1 MLQDSKKDQNQIL
14 TTFKIYPLRTVNKNN
29 NRRINL
35 IFLELDNLNLVIMRL
50 KSLYHNKTNQKGRRR
65 STLLTCSHS
74 LTILATQSKCILTLL
89 PNLHLLRRQ
98 EFHLLILKKLIK
110 TLGSQSL
117 TFVVLSTHISSRW
130 LMVMDSTEKKWVL
143 TWSRNCLNISK
154 LRWGTCLKSILKAF
168 KKKRKMKFLTLMKCA

>member
-14 TTFKIYPLRTVNKNN
+14 TTYPLRTVNKNS

-35 IFLELDNLNLVIMRL
+35 IFQKLDNLNLAIMTL
-50 KSLYHNKTNQKGRRR
+50 KSHNLNKINQKGRRR

-98 EFHLLILKKLIK
+98 EFHHLILKKWIK
-110 TLGSQSL
+110 ILGSQCL

-130 LMVMDSTEKKWVL
+130 LMVMDSTERKWVL

-154 LRWGTCLKSILKAF
+154 LRWGTCLKSILKN
-168 KKKRKMKFLTLMKCA
+168 